1 MCNNFLFPLFNEL
14 NGEKKIVSNNL
25 TNLTMD
31 DDIVWGATAKLN
43 LYDKLEH
50 LAKKLNYVK
59 RHV

>member
-1 MCNNFLFPLFNEL
+1 MNER
-14 NGEKKIVSNNL
+14 KKIVSNNL

>member
-1 MCNNFLFPLFNEL
+1 MRK
-14 NGEKKIVSNNL
+14 KKIVSNNL
-25 TNLTMD
+25 TNLTKH

-59 RHV
+59 RHVCIYEHCGGSS